1 MKITSLLISAT
12 LACAMATSAF
22 AQTAP
27 AAPAAPA
34 AAKPAVAAPA
44 TPAKP
49 AAAKPAQAERSAKSI
64 DCSKQA
70 DTKNLHGKERKK
82 FRETCMKG

>member
-1 MKITSLLISAT
+1 MKITTLLISAT
-12 LACAMATSAF
+12 LACAMASSAF

-27 AAPAAPA
+27 AAPAATP
-34 AAKPAVAAPA
+34 AKPAVAAPTA
-44 TPAKP
+44 PAK
-49 AAAKPAQAERSAKSI
+49 ATTAKPAQAERSAKSI

-70 DTKNLHGKERKK
+70 DGKNLHGKERKK